1 MIGKIV
7 RHLDT
12 HHGRSDIGIVIKS
25 LPYDFFQVY
34 WFYKTI
40 ESDDDITRH
49 SRYVVELMDKYYQ
62 DWALQRSDPVVE

>member
-34 WFYKTI
+34 WFYRTDNAY
-40 ESDDDITRH
+40 EITKH
-49 SRYVVELMDKYYQ
+49 SKYVVNLMEIYYRDWCELVGRQ
-62 DWALQRSDPVVE
+62 